1 MLDLI
6 KHALQL
12 LLRVDRGIDA
22 RGELV
27 AQFPADPQRAES
39 QPTKFQNVSA
49 PILKHKTMTEQMDKE
64 ELEAKAN
71 E

>member
-1 MLDLI
+1 MD
-6 KHALQL
+6 K
-12 LLRVDRGIDA
+12 GIDA
-22 RGELV
+22 RGQMV

-39 QPTKFQNVSA
+39 QPTIFQNVSD
-49 PILKHKTMTEQMDKE
+49 PILKHKSMTEQMDKE

>member
-1 MLDLI
+1 MD
-6 KHALQL
+6 K
-12 LLRVDRGIDA
+12 GIDA
-22 RGELV
+22 RGQMV

-39 QPTKFQNVSA
+39 QPTKFQNVSD
-49 PILKHKTMTEQMDKE
+49 PILKHKSMTEQMDKE